1 MKQFNRLAASVL
13 TLGLGLG
20 SLPLPAQFQVELKDA
35 PFYRFP
41 GVSRLDKKNA
51 IDCNS
56 PSVWIGSRFLL
67 FNSYAQPNRGEGKD
81 LLSVRTM
88 SPSRLTGTVDGKP
101 LDGLYVWLESVWLAP
116 DGVLYG
122 WYHYEP
128 DDLCKP
134 NAHLPT
140 APKIGA
146 LRSTDQGATWQHLG
160 VVIEAPAGSLR
171 CKTASPWDAGGHGDF
186 SVVADQSGE
195 YLYFLYSSYVADPAE
210 QGVAMARMRVA
221 DRDAPAG
228 KVWKWHGDG
237 WTEPGVGGRLTP
249 VWAARIDWHRPDAD
263 LFWGPS
269 IHWNHHLNAYVIL
282 MSRAVTTGM
291 KGDGTW
297 ASFSTDLSRPQ
308 NWTKPVQILT
318 AAQAKRAAKGANKGN
333 AANFGWYPQVV
344 GTDAGES
351 DRLAGQ
357 TARFFVAG
365 VSNKVIVFRKE
376 GGK

>member
-1 MKQFNRLAASVL
+1 MN
-13 TLGLGLG
+13 
-20 SLPLPAQFQVELKDA
+20 
-35 PFYRFP
+35 
-41 GVSRLDKKNA
+41 
-51 IDCNS
+51 
-56 PSVWIGSRFLL
+56 
-67 FNSYAQPNRGEGKD
+67 
-81 LLSVRTM
+81 
-88 SPSRLTGTVDGKP
+88 GTVDGKR
-101 LDGLYVWLESVWLAP
+101 LDALYVWLESVWLAP

-146 LRSTDQGATWQHLG
+146 LRSKDQGATWEHLG

-171 CKTASPWDAGGHGDF
+171 CNTASPWDAGGHGDF
-186 SVVADQSGE
+186 SVVADQAGE

-221 DRDAPAG
+221 DRDAPVG
-228 KVWKWHGDG
+228 KVWKWHGGG
-237 WTEPGVGGRLTP
+237 WTTPGVGGRLTP

-297 ASFSTDLSRPQ
+297 ASFSTDLSHPA

-318 AAQAKRAAKGANKGN
+318 AEQAKAAAKGANKGN

-344 GTDAGES
+344 GTAVGES
-351 DRLAGQ
+351 DRLAGP
-357 TARFFVAG
+357 TARFFIAG
-365 VSNKVIVFRKE
+365 VSNKVIVFRKS